1 MPRRNATRNTTDAQI
16 SVPKARTQATE
27 TKRTRTNVIIDKPP
41 GMDVNA
47 VLRDIT
53 DQYLASPA
61 PQKKTKRKPS
71 RSTAAT
77 APKPNRIE
85 SSLPPSS
92 PPSTSSQMPAD
103 TSYNFPEIN
112 ALPSDPI
119 YTDRNAAEDPFGF
132 FAVEAK
138 LKASR
143 RPRAPTV
150 PRAFQVASSDS
161 VDGNIMDESLQQAF
175 ATPKPR
181 NPLRTPR
188 KRTDARKRKLEPS
201 TSSHS
206 SSAGGEDREEESES
220 MPSTPSPVK
229 AGDRSVEVDAE
240 EDLKDVAKEK
250 RKGRG
255 RKKVEPTRAEAGMN
269 PMEIAR
275 NLEALLPRR
284 PKPEAAVRRA
294 GRGHGSKVPARFD
307 DSDGGNKKQKGQK
320 DNKKRVQ
327 PSVKG
332 KGKRETEGS
341 DGDEDEEEMR
351 RRQARIDYFKK
362 LDGYEVQKEDVYIV

>member
-1 MPRRNATRNTTDAQI
+1 MSRARNATRNTTDAEI
-16 SVPKARTQATE
+16 SVPKVRTKTTE

-61 PQKKTKRKPS
+61 PQKKAKRKLN
-71 RSTAAT
+71 RTTAAT
-77 APKPNRIE
+77 VPKPKRIE

-119 YTDRNAAEDPFGF
+119 DADPNVADDPFGF

-150 PRAFQVASSDS
+150 PRALQCASSDS
-161 VDGNIMDESLQQAF
+161 VDGNTDESLQQAF

-188 KRTDARKRKLEPS
+188 KRTDAKKRKLEPS

-206 SSAGGEDREEESES
+206 FSAGGADREEESES
-220 MPSTPSPVK
+220 MLSTPSPVK
-229 AGDRSVEVDAE
+229 AGDRSVEVDDD
-240 EDLKDVAKEK
+240 EDLKDVAKAK
-250 RKGRG
+250 RKGG
-255 RKKVEPTRAEAGMN
+255 DRKKVKSTRAEADMN
-269 PMEIAR
+269 PVEIAR

-284 PKPEAAVRRA
+284 PKLEAVVRRA
-294 GRGHGSKVPARFD
+294 GRGRGTKVPAKFD
-307 DSDGGNKKQKGQK
+307 DSDDEGNKKQKSQK
-320 DNKKRVQ
+320 DYKRRAQ
-327 PSVKG
+327 LSVKG

-341 DGDEDEEEMR
+341 DGDEEKMR